1 MCVRYGVF
9 LVWCS
14 RCNLSLFSHEDLGYP
29 FAASSVCTV
38 VAFLV
43 NKSPVVEYCTHF
55 LARAGVFLAAA
66 SRGWAG
72 WTPPPLPPVA
82 GHGWPKMA
90 GGEIWPKSR
99 KTKKK
104 RPHLGSLGVQAN
116 PF

>member
-1 MCVRYGVF
+1 M
-9 LVWCS
+9 
-14 RCNLSLFSHEDLGYP
+14 
-29 FAASSVCTV
+29 
-38 VAFLV
+38 
-43 NKSPVVEYCTHF
+43 
-55 LARAGVFLAAA
+55 GVFLAAA

-72 WTPPPLPPVA
+72 WTPPPPPPPPPSPPVA

>member
-1 MCVRYGVF
+1 MS
-9 LVWCS
+9 VWVMPS
-14 RCNLSLFSHEDLGYP
+14 VDVHKNLL
-29 FAASSVCTV
+29 
-38 VAFLV
+38 
-43 NKSPVVEYCTHF
+43 K
-55 LARAGVFLAAA
+55 GVFLAGA
-66 SRGWAG
+66 AG
-72 WTPPPLPPVA
+72 WTPPPPPPIPPSPPVA

>member
-1 MCVRYGVF
+1 M
-9 LVWCS
+9 
-14 RCNLSLFSHEDLGYP
+14 RCTEEGCAAPLGDSHMGLF
-29 FAASSVCTV
+29 F
-38 VAFLV
+38 
-43 NKSPVVEYCTHF
+43 
-55 LARAGVFLAAA
+55 RMGVFLAAA

-72 WTPPPLPPVA
+72 WTPPPPPPLPPSPPVA

-90 GGEIWPKSR
+90 GGEIWPKST